1 MKQRQKT
8 EKEFLPIIGFL
19 TTMVIGVVLIILIT
33 QSSPTTLPSPTT
45 EPPSSTP
52 ALTEMPSTTAEPIVG
67 IQATTT
73 SSLPPTMPT
82 LSITPVTTMS
92 QADQLSTP
100 IPLGGKEVSDFSFA
114 VCGDNRGG
122 DEIYREAL
130 RLIQED
136 GVAFLANTGDLVNY
150 GNAVQFQ
157 HFAELMNGFSLP
169 FFPVAGNHDAAGG
182 LLDEYLVYSGAPAVH
197 YSFDYGLGHFV
208 MVDSH
213 HGVLQNQELDWL
225 EADLAASDQPL
236 KFVFLHHPPF
246 DPDGTDYILLAGNLQ
261 FMTLMEKY
269 NVSHVFCGHIH
280 AYVEGIRNGVQYII
294 TGGCGA
300 ILYPAEHP
308 SAFYHYIRV
317 TINGT
322 NVSTEVVKIEP

>member
-1 MKQRQKT
+1 
-8 EKEFLPIIGFL
+8 
-19 TTMVIGVVLIILIT
+19 
-33 QSSPTTLPSPTT
+33 
-45 EPPSSTP
+45 
-52 ALTEMPSTTAEPIVG
+52 
-67 IQATTT
+67 
-73 SSLPPTMPT
+73 
-82 LSITPVTTMS
+82 
-92 QADQLSTP
+92 
-100 IPLGGKEVSDFSFA
+100 
-114 VCGDNRGG
+114 
-122 DEIYREAL
+122 
-130 RLIQED
+130 
-136 GVAFLANTGDLVNY
+136 VAFLVNTGDLVNY
-150 GNAVQFQ
+150 GNAYQFQ
-157 HFAELMNGFSLP
+157 HFVELMSGFSLP

-225 EADLAASDQPL
+225 EADLAATDQPL
-236 KFVFLHHPPF
+236 KIVFIHHPPF

-308 SAFYHYIRV
+308 RAFYHYVRV